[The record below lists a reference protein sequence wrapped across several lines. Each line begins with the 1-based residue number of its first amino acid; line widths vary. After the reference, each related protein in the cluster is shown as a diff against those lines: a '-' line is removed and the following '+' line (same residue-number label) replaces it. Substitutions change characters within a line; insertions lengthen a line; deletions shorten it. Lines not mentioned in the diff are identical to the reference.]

1 MKDKLLQYE
10 QEVILLIENIEDVTT
25 SDAQAIVET
34 WERQTGRSMKGLFEE
49 GLTIQDAS
57 IEILINP

>member
-34 WERQTGRSMKGLFEE
+34 WERQTGKSMKDLFEE

-57 IEILINP
+57 IEILITP

>member
-34 WERQTGRSMKGLFEE
+34 WEQQTGNKVSDLFNVHVS
-49 GLTIQDAS
+49 IQDAAHK
-57 IEILINP
+57 IINP

>member
-34 WERQTGRSMKGLFEE
+34 WERQTGKSMKDLFKE

-57 IEILINP
+57 IEILITP